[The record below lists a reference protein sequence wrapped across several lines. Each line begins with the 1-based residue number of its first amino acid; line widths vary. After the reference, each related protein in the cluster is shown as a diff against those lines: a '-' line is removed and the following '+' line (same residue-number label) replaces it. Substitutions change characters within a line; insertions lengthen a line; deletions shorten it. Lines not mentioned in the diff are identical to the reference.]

1 MTHPSADRESI
12 SVLIGADCL
21 WKLAK
26 EEIKRIHENE
36 IALDT
41 IFGWCIQGCFSLSEL
56 KSAESIC
63 FNLLVEEKL
72 SRTLESFWNIESLGV
87 NGLDER
93 LEDEEALR
101 LSENSIQQNIVTM

>member
-1 MTHPSADRESI
+1 MEI
-12 SVLIGADCL
+12 S
-21 WKLAK
+21 
-26 EEIKRIHENE
+26 KRRNKKNENE
-36 IALDT
+36 IALDA
-41 IFGWCIQGCFSLSEL
+41 IFGWCIQGCFSLSGL

-87 NGLDER
+87 NSLDER

-101 LSENSIQQNIVTM
+101 LFENSIQQKNDR